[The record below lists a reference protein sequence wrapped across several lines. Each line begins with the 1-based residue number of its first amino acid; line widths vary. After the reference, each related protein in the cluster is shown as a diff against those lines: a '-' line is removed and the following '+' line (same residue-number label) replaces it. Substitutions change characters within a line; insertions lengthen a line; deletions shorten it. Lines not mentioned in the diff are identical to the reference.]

1 MLNWKSAL
9 FSRNLNPTWK
19 TYKKSIHP
27 KCNTGWRRPSWEL
40 LQGRMKQR
48 STQNSLKGKLN
59 TPLQQLPTTAKVVMA
74 GTMGTSTWQM
84 QKDCDQAEPSSKI
97 PNFHAARENKFQS
110 EGVPPKPSTWS
121 SIRDEQLHEKR
132 WEGSVPDVA
141 AAQGEGETKVF
152 FVPDW
157 SHGAAPE
164 NYGGEVIIN
173 SHTHTWV
180 SFYIESEKRVDDI
193 FQHCSKNADLCLI
206 LFWNLIDSLKE
217 NLIYSLMFFWLIRTY
232 SFRIPQISGQTVS
245 EFFFGNIFTPG

>member
-1 MLNWKSAL
+1 MLPGRTNFRVRVYPPNQAHEAAFEMSNYTKSAERAAFL
-9 FSRNLNPTWK
+9 MLQRPGWK
-19 TYKKSIHP
+19 
-27 KCNTGWRRPSWEL
+27 
-40 LQGRMKQR
+40 
-48 STQNSLKGKLN
+48 
-59 TPLQQLPTTAKVVMA
+59 
-74 GTMGTSTWQM
+74 
-84 QKDCDQAEPSSKI
+84 
-97 PNFHAARENKFQS
+97 
-110 EGVPPKPSTWS
+110 
-121 SIRDEQLHEKR
+121 
-132 WEGSVPDVA
+132 
-141 AAQGEGETKVF
+141 GETKVF
-152 FVPDW
+152 LVPDW

>member
-1 MLNWKSAL
+1 MLPGRTNFRVKVYPPNQAHEAAVGM
-9 FSRNLNPTWK
+9 SR
-19 TYKKSIHP
+19 
-27 KCNTGWRRPSWEL
+27 
-40 LQGRMKQR
+40 
-48 STQNSLKGKLN
+48 
-59 TPLQQLPTTAKVVMA
+59 
-74 GTMGTSTWQM
+74 
-84 QKDCDQAEPSSKI
+84 
-97 PNFHAARENKFQS
+97 
-110 EGVPPKPSTWS
+110 
-121 SIRDEQLHEKR
+121 LHEKR

-245 EFFFGNIFTPG
+245 EFSLEIYSPLARLPETRRL

>member
-1 MLNWKSAL
+1 MQHRLK
-9 FSRNLNPTWK
+9 K
-19 TYKKSIHP
+19 TVMGVATREDETEIHP
-27 KCNTGWRRPSWEL
+27 EFP
-40 LQGRMKQR
+40 QR
-48 STQNSLKGKLN
+48 EAEYTA
-59 TPLQQLPTTAKVVMA
+59 PTTADQGKSTMA

-84 QKDCDQAEPSSKI
+84 QKDCNQAEPSSEI

-164 NYGGEVIIN
+164 NYGGEVIII
-173 SHTHTWV
+173 SHTHLSLLLYW
-180 SFYIESEKRVDDI
+180 KRKASWWY
-193 FQHCSKNADLCLI
+193 FPTLL
-206 LFWNLIDSLKE
+206 
-217 NLIYSLMFFWLIRTY
+217 
-232 SFRIPQISGQTVS
+232 
-245 EFFFGNIFTPG
+245 